1 MDKIQLTMSDVD
13 RLLAWRDEH
22 KTEVYAMPSP
32 LKAIEITVDNESV
45 VITYKAI
52 RENLNLRMHVNIDG
66 HPIGNLEFKIIPGAF
81 CVVTKNKS
89 NIPQDAV
96 QSMLTIYSSLMAC
109 MVYSVPTVRDN
120 PETRKTQTTNGKAKS
135 KKNKS
140 KAAPNITY
148 ILRET
153 NGRLIAAPQGSH
165 ASPKGEFSVRGH
177 YRHYKNGKTVW
188 INPYKK
194 GTGNKKSKVYRLGG
208 NATHE
213 NGKS

>member
-1 MDKIQLTMSDVD
+1 MDKIKMSKADVD

-22 KTEVYAMPSP
+22 QTEVYAMPAP
-32 LKAIEITVDNESV
+32 LKGIEITINEEV
-45 VITYKAI
+45 PVIFKAI
-52 RENLNLRMHVNIDG
+52 RENLNLRMHVNING

-109 MVYSVPTVRDN
+109 MVYSTPTIRGN
-120 PETRKTQTTNGKAKS
+120 PEMSKSKTMNGKAKP
-135 KKNKS
+135 KQKKS
-140 KAAPNITY
+140 KAAPNVVY

-177 YRHYKNGKTVW
+177 YRHYKNGKVVW

-194 GTGNKKSKVYRLGG
+194 GTGKTKSKVYRLGG
-208 NATHE
+208 GNAARD

>member
-1 MDKIQLTMSDVD
+1 MDKIKMSKADVD

-22 KTEVYAMPSP
+22 QTEVYAMPAP
-32 LKAIEITVDNESV
+32 LKGIEITMDEGVP
-45 VITYKAI
+45 VIFKAI
-52 RENLNLRMHVNIDG
+52 RENLNLRMHVNING

-81 CVVTKNKS
+81 CVLTKNKN
-89 NIPQDAV
+89 NIAQDIV
-96 QSMLTIYSSLMAC
+96 QLLLTVYASLMAC

-177 YRHYKNGKTVW
+177 YRHYKNGKVVW

-194 GTGNKKSKVYRLGG
+194 GTGKTKSKVYRLGG
-208 NATHE
+208 GNAARD